1 MKNSKERKL
10 MITVNFEEESYVM
23 KVQNQNLT
31 PLEIL
36 GILEALKIEPT
47 RQLTQQNESRII
59 QPKGRLPN

>member
-1 MKNSKERKL
+1 MEDSKERKL
-10 MITVNFEEESYVM
+10 MIMVDFEDGSYLM

-31 PLEIL
+31 PIEIL

-47 RQLTQQNESRII
+47 RQLAQQNESRII